1 MTAPATLRKG
11 EKTRQIFIE
20 AGRRVFLRD
29 GYLKAEI
36 SEIAREAG
44 KSNGTFYIYFTNKS
58 DLLDAMYEEFVA
70 DSMTRFSLH
79 DEPWYGR
86 MQPEDWHG
94 ILRNMWDTC
103 KRHAATF
110 YALAQAALVEAH
122 FAAVSQEIRAR
133 TVMDFE
139 RIIKGR
145 QSVGRAQGLDAHYAA
160 VSLELMVVQSLND
173 WLATPD
179 GGFADADDEARAFA
193 TLVRIFD
200 SVLG

>member
-1 MTAPATLRKG
+1 
-11 EKTRQIFIE
+11 
-20 AGRRVFLRD
+20 LRD
-29 GYLKAEI
+29 GYLNAEI

-70 DSMTRFSLH
+70 DSMTKFSLH

-86 MQPEDWHG
+86 MRPEDWHG
-94 ILRNMWDTC
+94 ILRNMWETC

-110 YALAQAALVEAH
+110 YALSQAALVEPH
-122 FAAVSQEIRAR
+122 FAEVSREIRDR
-133 TVMDFE
+133 TLMDFE

-145 QSVGRAQGLDAHYAA
+145 QSAGRAQGLDPHYAA
-160 VSLELMVVQSLND
+160 VSLELMVLHALNE

-179 GGFADADDEARAFA
+179 GGFTSAGDEERAFA
-193 TLVRIFD
+193 TLRGIFD
-200 SVLG
+200 AVLG